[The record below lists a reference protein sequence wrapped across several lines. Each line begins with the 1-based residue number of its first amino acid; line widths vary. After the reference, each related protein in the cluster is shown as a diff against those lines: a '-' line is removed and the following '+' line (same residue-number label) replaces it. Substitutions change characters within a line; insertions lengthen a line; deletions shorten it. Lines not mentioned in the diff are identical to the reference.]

1 MSHNVWADG
10 VWANGVWAP
19 GVWVEHVVVVETQIT
34 DVAFGAG
41 NWLILC
47 DRCGFKRKLDQVVKT
62 WNNLMVCAP
71 STGKHC
77 FETRHPQEFVRARP
91 DVPVRVPFEGG
102 ERAVSRVVNTIASSV
117 GVQENTI
124 PSGHFTNNNKTLTG

>member
-10 VWANGVWAP
+10 VWADGVWQD
-19 GVWVEHVVVVETQIT
+19 GVWVEHASAEVPIGI

-47 DRCGFKRKLDQVVKT
+47 DRCGFKRRRDQVVRT

-77 FETRHPQEFVRARP
+77 FETRHPQEFVRAKP
-91 DVPVRVPFEGG
+91 DIPVNVPFEGG
-102 ERAVSRVVNTIASSV
+102 ERAVSRVVNVIPSTV

-124 PSGHFTNNNKTLTG
+124 PQGHFTNNNKTLTG

>member
-10 VWANGVWAP
+10 VWAPGVWAP
-19 GVWVEHVVVVETQIT
+19 GVWVEHAGVGVGVPASI

-47 DRCGFKRKLDQVVKT
+47 DRCGFKRRHDQVVKT

-71 STGKHC
+71 STGKYC

-91 DVPVRVPFEGG
+91 DIPVKVRESG
-102 ERAVSRVVNTIASSV
+102 ERAIARVVNTIPSTV

-124 PSGHFTNNNKTLTG
+124 PSGHFTNNNKTL